1 MVVSFQGTTIYFTSM
16 EIKTLAFVTL
26 VLLLSGCRKKEHLDP
41 EESNK
46 TYISF
51 SVDGKKY
58 RMEHGSEKQHI
69 SYFFGKDGN
78 TTYGYKLAVRGTDSI
93 ATTPTFLLVIRNF
106 TPVTKGLWVLK
117 TSFSPNPEVWFSWT
131 HTISENPKI
140 YRDAASYLN
149 ASIEVTELSDYTI
162 KGVFS
167 GNIESDAG
175 RPAKEIFE
183 VTDGEF
189 FVNRSPGNSDPYPF

>member
-1 MVVSFQGTTIYFTSM
+1 M
-16 EIKTLAFVTL
+16 EIKTLAFAAL
-26 VLLLSGCRKKEHLDP
+26 VLLLSGCRKNERLDP
-41 EESNK
+41 EESTK

-58 RMEHGSEKQHI
+58 RMEHGSEKQHV

-78 TTYGYKLAVRGTDSI
+78 TIYGYKLAVRGTDSI
-93 ATTPTFLLVIRNF
+93 ANTPTFLLVIRNF

-117 TSFSPNPEVWFSWT
+117 HEFPPTPEVWFALT

-140 YRDAASYLN
+140 YREEVSYLN
-149 ASIEVTELSDYTI
+149 ASIEVTELSDSTI

-175 RPAKEIFE
+175 RPAKETFE

-189 FVNRSPGNSDPYPF
+189 YVNRSSGNSDPYPF